1 MDEANEADVADKPTN
16 AVEDPTIHQANDSD
30 EDKVNETDIRLMKP
44 LMKPKIILWPKAK
57 LRPEAKLW
65 LKAKIRLVFSLTK
78 YSVIFTE
85 VEGDFET
92 NNNQLRTV
100 NVTGSVKIWS
110 K

>member
-1 MDEANEADVADKPTN
+1 M
-16 AVEDPTIHQANDSD
+16 
-30 EDKVNETDIRLMKP
+30 
-44 LMKPKIILWPKAK
+44 
-57 LRPEAKLW
+57 W

-100 NVTGSVKIWS
+100 NVTGLVRIWS